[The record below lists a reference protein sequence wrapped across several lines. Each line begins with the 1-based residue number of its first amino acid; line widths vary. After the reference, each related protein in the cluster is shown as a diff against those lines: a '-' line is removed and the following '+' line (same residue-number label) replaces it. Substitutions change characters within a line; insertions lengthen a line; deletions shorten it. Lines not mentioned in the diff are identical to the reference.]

1 MAYMMNYKRILVAV
15 DGSQGARY
23 ALEDAVNLVKGT
35 TTRLDVL
42 RVLDLNT
49 LEYGGAGVA
58 LDGERIYEIEQEAE
72 QEMLRL
78 RKEIVEEKGLD
89 DNQVYVHLRFGNP
102 KRIIAREFP
111 QEYKSNLIVLGYT
124 GRNFIERVMMGSVA
138 AYVTREALCDVLTCK
153 GNNETK

>member
-15 DGSQGARY
+15 DGSQGSRY

-89 DNQVYVHLRFGNP
+89 DS
-102 KRIIAREFP
+102 